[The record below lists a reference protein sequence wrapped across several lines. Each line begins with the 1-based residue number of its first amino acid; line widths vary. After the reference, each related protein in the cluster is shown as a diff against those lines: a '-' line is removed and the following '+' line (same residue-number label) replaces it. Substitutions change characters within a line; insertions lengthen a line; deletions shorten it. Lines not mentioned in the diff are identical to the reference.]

1 MKASDL
7 ERRVKMSDCPGD
19 RMMANVADSKQQYQ
33 PQWWLYMKA
42 SIRTHT
48 SVWIGLAAIVGWLLS
63 HLPPKKRRIYAHG
76 SDHDATHHS
85 EKITLAPRQNPPK
98 SGRGLLPLALEL
110 LGAVAI
116 RLMQRYFKTW
126 RTALIVALKDPERR
140 TSAGPAGKTPP
151 KDFHQQSGCEI
162 SSEKVEGEKPY
173 QKGIVAL
180 FKNTASEWIQDK
192 CPQLGAA
199 LAYFTVFSLAP
210 LVLVLLAVF
219 GLIFGGSDQA
229 RQKITEQLQYFVDPS
244 GIKVIQDIAT
254 NASRPQA
261 GIIATTIGVV
271 LALFGASGVFGQL
284 QEALNT
290 IWGVKPKPGG
300 GLMGFIRTRF
310 LSFAMVGGVCF
321 LLLVSLTVETLLR
334 GFSEYLKNV
343 MPGGDIVALALFLL
357 VDLAV
362 VILLFAMIFRYL
374 PDAKIAWREV
384 WVGAT
389 LTAVLFALGKF
400 VLGLYLGSGAAG
412 SAYGA
417 ASSLI
422 TLLLWIYYA
431 TQILLFGAEFTQVYA
446 NTYGTRV
453 EPQEHAVKVE
463 ITEKVVSPLHPEGGY
478 KPKSL
483 D

>member
-1 MKASDL
+1 MA
-7 ERRVKMSDCPGD
+7 DCRDD
-19 RMMANVADSKQQYQ
+19 RIMGNVTDSKEQYQ
-33 PQWWLYMKA
+33 PQDWRSLKT
-42 SIRTHT
+42 SIRTRT
-48 SVWIGLAAIVGWLLS
+48 PVWIGLAAIVGWLLS
-63 HLPPKKRRIYAHG
+63 HVSPKKRRTYAHG
-76 SDHDATHHS
+76 SDHDANHHS
-85 EKITLAPRQNPPK
+85 EKITLASRQKQPK
-98 SGRGLLPLALEL
+98 SGGGLLSLALEL

-126 RTALIVALKDPERR
+126 STTLTVALKDPERR
-140 TSAGPAGKTPP
+140 TSAGLAGKTPP
-151 KDFHQQSGCEI
+151 KDFHHRSGCEI

-180 FKNTASEWIQDK
+180 FRNTASEWIQDK

-219 GLIFGGSDQA
+219 GLLFGGSDQA
-229 RQKITEQLQYFVDPS
+229 RQKITEQLQYFIDPS

-254 NASRPQA
+254 NASKPQA
-261 GIIATTIGVV
+261 GITATTIGVV

-284 QEALNT
+284 QDALNT
-290 IWGVKPKPGG
+290 IWGVKPRPGG

-334 GFSEYLKNV
+334 GLSEYLKNI

-357 VDLAV
+357 FDLAV

-374 PDAKIAWREV
+374 PDAKIAWRDV

-431 TQILLFGAEFTQVYA
+431 AQILLFGAEFTQVYA

-463 ITEKVVSPLHPEGGY
+463 ITEKVVSPLHPEVGY
-478 KPKSL
+478 EPKV
-483 D
+483 

>member
-1 MKASDL
+1 
-7 ERRVKMSDCPGD
+7 
-19 RMMANVADSKQQYQ
+19 MANIADSKEEHQ
-33 PQWWLYMKA
+33 PQGWQCLRA
-42 SIRTHT
+42 SIRTRI
-48 SVWIGLAAIVGWLLS
+48 SVWIGIAAIVGWLLS
-63 HLPPKKRRIYAHG
+63 HIPRKRRRTYAHG
-76 SDHDATHHS
+76 NDQYTNDHSGEIIPASKS
-85 EKITLAPRQNPPK
+85 ERPK
-98 SGRGLLPLALEL
+98 SGGGLLSMALEL

-116 RLMQRYFKTW
+116 RLTQRYLKSW
-126 RTALIVALKDPERR
+126 SSKLIVRLENSPEPQLSSQRL
-140 TSAGPAGKTPP
+140 PGKTAP
-151 KDFHQQSGCEI
+151 KDFSDLSDHRSQTSP
-162 SSEKVEGEKPY
+162 EKVKKGEPY

-229 RQKITEQLQYFVDPS
+229 RQKITEQLKYLIDPN
-244 GIKVIQDIAT
+244 GIKVIQDIAA
-254 NASRPQA
+254 NAAKPQA
-261 GIIATTIGVV
+261 GIIATAIGVV
-271 LALFGASGVFGQL
+271 VALFGASGVFGQL

-300 GLMGFIRTRF
+300 GIMGFIRTRF

-334 GFSEYLKNV
+334 GFSDYLQNV
-343 MPGGDIVALALFLL
+343 MPGGHIVALSLFLL
-357 VDLAV
+357 FDLV
-362 VILLFAMIFRYL
+362 VIVLLFAMIFRYL
-374 PDAKIAWREV
+374 PDAKIAWRDV

-431 TQILLFGAEFTQVYA
+431 AQILLFGAEFTQVYA

-453 EPQEHAVKVE
+453 EPMEHAVKVE
-463 ITEKVVSPLHPEGGY
+463 VTEKVVSP
-478 KPKSL
+478 
-483 D
+483 

>member
-1 MKASDL
+1 
-7 ERRVKMSDCPGD
+7 
-19 RMMANVADSKQQYQ
+19 MMAKRAESKEKYQ
-33 PQWWLYMKA
+33 PQDREYF
-42 SIRTHT
+42 
-48 SVWIGLAAIVGWLLS
+48 
-63 HLPPKKRRIYAHG
+63 
-76 SDHDATHHS
+76 
-85 EKITLAPRQNPPK
+85 QPK
-98 SGRGLLPLALEL
+98 SGGGLLSLALEL

-116 RLMQRYFKTW
+116 RLMQRSFKAW
-126 RTALIVALKDPERR
+126 RSSLLATLKNPENRSSWGLSSKTA
-140 TSAGPAGKTPP
+140 P
-151 KDFHQQSGCEI
+151 KDLTDLSDHRSEI
-162 SSEKVEGEKPY
+162 SLERVESEKPY

-229 RQKITEQLQYFVDPS
+229 RQKITEQLQYLIDPS

-254 NASRPQA
+254 NASNPQA
-261 GIIATTIGVV
+261 GILATTIGVV
-271 LALFGASGVFGQL
+271 IALFGASGVFGQL

-300 GLMGFIRTRF
+300 GIWGFIRTRF
-310 LSFAMVGGVCF
+310 LSFGMVGGVCF
-321 LLLVSLTVETLLR
+321 LLLVSLTIETLLK
-334 GFSEYLKNV
+334 GLSAYLKNV
-343 MPGGDIVALALFLL
+343 MPGGDLVALALFLIF
-357 VDLAV
+357 DLV
-362 VILLFAMIFRYL
+362 VIVLLFAMIFRYL
-374 PDAKIAWREV
+374 PDAKIAWRDV

-431 TQILLFGAEFTQVYA
+431 AQILLFGAEFTQVYA

-453 EPQEHAVKVE
+453 EPMEHAVKVE
-463 ITEKVVSPLHPEGGY
+463 ITEKVVSPSHPGGAGG
-478 KPKSL
+478 KPERN

>member
-1 MKASDL
+1 MATIAESK
-7 ERRVKMSDCPGD
+7 EEHHPVGWD
-19 RMMANVADSKQQYQ
+19 R
-33 PQWWLYMKA
+33 LKA
-42 SIRTHT
+42 SIRTRT
-48 SVWIGLAAIVGWLLS
+48 SLWIGLAAVVGWVLAR
-63 HLPPKKRRIYAHG
+63 LPPNRQRIYAHG
-76 SDHDATHHS
+76 SDQDTNHHAGQ
-85 EKITLAPRQNPPK
+85 IALACQAKQPK
-98 SGRGLLPLALEL
+98 SGGGLLSLTLEL
-110 LGAVAI
+110 LGAVAV
-116 RLMQRYFKTW
+116 RLMQRHLKAWSST
-126 RTALIVALKDPERR
+126 LIVALKNPQARPSAALSSR
-140 TSAGPAGKTPP
+140 TAS
-151 KDFHQQSGCEI
+151 KDFNSLSDHQSKI
-162 SSEKVEGEKPY
+162 SPEKVESKKPY

-180 FKNTASEWIQDK
+180 FKNTANEWIQDK

-219 GLIFGGSDQA
+219 GLIFGGGDQA
-229 RQKITEQLQYFVDPS
+229 RQKIIEQLQYLIDPS
-244 GIKVIQDIAT
+244 GIKVIRDIAA
-254 NASRPQA
+254 NAAKPQA
-261 GIIATTIGVV
+261 GIIATAIGVAV
-271 LALFGASGVFGQL
+271 ALFGASGVFGQL
-284 QEALNT
+284 QDALNT
-290 IWGVKPKPGG
+290 VWGVKPKPGG

-334 GFSEYLKNV
+334 GFNRYLQNL
-343 MPGGDIVALALFLL
+343 MPGGDILALALFL
-357 VDLAV
+357 VFDVAV

-374 PDAKIAWREV
+374 PDAKIAWRDV

-431 TQILLFGAEFTQVYA
+431 AQILLFGAEFTQVYA

-453 EPQEHAVKVE
+453 EPMEHAVKIE
-463 ITEKVVSPLHPEGGY
+463 ITEKVVTN
-478 KPKSL
+478 
-483 D
+483 